1 MHLIW
6 LQWIWQDLR
15 YGLRGL
21 RNQPGFTILAVV
33 ALALGIGA
41 ATTIFSV
48 IQNVLLDPFPYT
60 DARRIV
66 AFYIHDLKSSR
77 EGGRSA
83 FKVADFL
90 EYQQQNHVFSDVIGG
105 GNEDVL
111 YTSGE
116 GTERFDGAY
125 VPPNTFRFLG
135 VPAIT
140 DPAVTGGK
148 PAAGAGGRGGGLP
161 AGLRRN
167 QGTGGVYS
175 GWRIPREAV
184 IGLNVPVLLFSVGT
198 TVFTALLFGLV
209 PALQTAQPDL
219 AEPLKDSGRGV
230 SGGFRQG
237 RLRSLLVV
245 VEVALSLVL
254 LAGAG
259 LMMRTFVALQQV
271 DIGLNPDNILVARL
285 PLPRGQYDTAEQKQR
300 FFHTLLGRLQNLPGV
315 VAVTETCSLPP
326 YGGIR
331 SDIEIPGR
339 THAGKLSEKWTAL
352 FQLTS
357 EGYFPTLGIRLQRG
371 RALSEVD
378 VNEAR
383 KLAVV
388 NQTLAT
394 KFFGKE
400 DPIGNRIKLS
410 MLETLPN
417 SPVKDPVFEI
427 VGVVA
432 DAKNQGLQDPTLP
445 ELFIPYTVTG
455 GFERGILVR
464 TANDPLPM
472 LNAVRREIWA
482 VDRHVAVTLTGSLQG
497 YLKSFSYAEPRFS
510 LILLGVFAAVGLVL
524 VALGVYSVIAYTV
537 SRQTHEIGI
546 RMALGAGRP
555 HLLGMVFRMG
565 LRLLVAGVAVGL
577 LASFAVTRLIASQ
590 LWGVTAHDP
599 LTLAGVVAVVA
610 ITGLAACYFP
620 ARRATRVDPMVALR
634 YE

>member
-60 DARRIV
+60 DAHRIV

-125 VPPNTFRFLG
+125 VTPNTFRFLG
-135 VPAIT
+135 VPAMLGRAIT
-140 DPAVTGGK
+140 EEDGK
-148 PAAGAGGRGGGLP
+148 PGAPPVFVLNYKTWVTRFNQDRGVLGRTFTLNGTPTTLIGIMPPRFTKRGADMWRPAALDRKDQRWFLLQARLKPGATIREVPADIDPIAHRLAQAHPKDYPEKFNISAHTYVDDVVGHFRNTLYTLAAAVALLLLIACTNVANMLLARATARRKEMAIRSALGASRWQLIRQLLVESLLLALAGAAAGCLLAYGGIKALVAFIPDG
-161 AGLRRN
+161 A
-167 QGTGGVYS
+167 
-175 GWRIPREAV
+175 IPREAV
-184 IGLNVPVLLFSVGT
+184 IGLNVPVLLFSLGT

-410 MLETLPN
+410 MLETLP
-417 SPVKDPVFEI
+417 I
-427 VGVVA
+427 
-432 DAKNQGLQDPTLP
+432 
-445 ELFIPYTVTG
+445 
-455 GFERGILVR
+455 
-464 TANDPLPM
+464 
-472 LNAVRREIWA
+472 RR
-482 VDRHVAVTLTGSLQG
+482 
-497 YLKSFSYAEPRFS
+497 
-510 LILLGVFAAVGLVL
+510 
-524 VALGVYSVIAYTV
+524 
-537 SRQTHEIGI
+537 
-546 RMALGAGRP
+546 
-555 HLLGMVFRMG
+555 
-565 LRLLVAGVAVGL
+565 
-577 LASFAVTRLIASQ
+577 
-590 LWGVTAHDP
+590 
-599 LTLAGVVAVVA
+599 
-610 ITGLAACYFP
+610 
-620 ARRATRVDPMVALR
+620 
-634 YE
+634 